1 MTKKEVKFIKEKA
14 TIDQNYKKAKCDFKN
29 PWVSEQ
35 DELEFKDN
43 VLANELNSISWNLT
57 DD

>member
-1 MTKKEVKFIKEKA
+1 MTKKEVKLIKEKA
-14 TIDQNYKKAKCDFKN
+14 TIEQNRKKAKCDFKSH
-29 PWVSEQ
+29 WVSKQ
-35 DELEFKDN
+35 DELAFKDN